1 MTASLL
7 SSTLDRRSV
16 TSKLILC
23 ALITTAA
30 ILSFNLA
37 HRANW
42 SSRMP
47 GTELHASEE
56 QLDKNLSVAASTALG
71 QREGTIIVM
80 DPQSGRVRAVVGL
93 EYAFGAAYAPG
104 STIKPFTTLAALRD
118 GLITKDSRILCR
130 EHYVHE
136 DFETVCSHPTAL
148 PPLRPTEA
156 IAYSCNYYFGKLGEQ
171 LPQSSFNSTLA
182 EFGFGRQTGINWSS
196 DEEEAAG
203 RVAGTKWRSENAL
216 GESDQI
222 LVTPI
227 QLLTAY
233 SALLNGGHLM
243 SPRIAPEK
251 DFVPQ
256 ERLQLQIEDQQ
267 RQLIIDGMRGSI
279 RYGTAERARL
289 HSLPLYVLGKTGTST
304 QTRGFRTQGW
314 FVGFGSA
321 PDSAEQNHSEPENV
335 TLAVLVFLKRGH
347 GSDAA
352 ELARPILEAY
362 AHEMGRRGDT
372 VTPRHGDTETRRRGD
387 TEISA
392 SPRLRVA
399 VSRISASAVRVH
411 TVNQNMTR
419 TMTLEDYVMG
429 VVAAEGSTESEPEAL
444 KALAVAART
453 YALKNLDRHRNE
465 GYDFC
470 TTTHCQRYRHI
481 NSVNAGAQVSS
492 EVVAAVKQTTGEVLH
507 SGDGQVVDSY
517 FSASC
522 GGATAN
528 ISTLWNV
535 KAPPHLMGGPD
546 EYCLTMPH
554 HSWTDV
560 ISAVDLHRA
569 VRSDPRTDVGNRLS
583 NVIVT
588 RFDRSGRAES
598 ILIDGER
605 RQVASGWDF
614 KIVVG
619 RALGWNLLKSSRF
632 EIKRSG
638 SVYVFRGSGFGHGL
652 GLCQEGTHVMA
663 RRGASYKQILFKYF
677 PGITVSTNTRD
688 KRQKGERAEGE
699 RVEGVMGRRGQNG
712 MDQRGDG
719 PNLDGFLSR
728 RPISSSSLPSFH
740 ASLLPPFSL
749 STLSPLSPFSVSP
762 RRFPAR
768 RSLSSEH
775 FQISYPA
782 TVQQQEAE
790 QVLRVLETNRT
801 DLIRRVENFGIFFQF
816 PTLELFI
823 NETTGD
829 FVGRTGQP
837 PWAAAATRG
846 SRIELQP
853 LDLLKRRHVLE
864 TTIRHELVHV
874 VIDAIGGGTAPRW
887 LAEGMAL
894 HVAGEGPTL
903 MSQLGKTD
911 TSISDLEQALSRP
924 ASREVMHAAY
934 AAAYREVKRLIA
946 AEGESA
952 VWRRVKGV
960 LGARESRPQ

>member
-7 SSTLDRRSV
+7 SPTLDRRSV
-16 TSKLILC
+16 SSKLILC
-23 ALITTAA
+23 ALITTTA
-30 ILSFNLA
+30 ILSFNFA
-37 HRANW
+37 HKANW
-42 SSRMP
+42 SGHMP
-47 GTELHASEE
+47 GTDLHASEE
-56 QLDKNLSVAASTALG
+56 QLDRSLSVAAVTALG
-71 QREGTIIVM
+71 KREGTVIVM
-80 DPQSGRVRAVVGL
+80 DPQSGRIRAVVGS
-93 EYAFGAAYAPG
+93 EYAFGAAFAPG

-171 LPQSSFNSTLA
+171 LRQSSFNSTLA

-196 DEEEAAG
+196 DEKEAAG

-243 SPRIAPEK
+243 TPRIAPEK

-267 RQLIIDGMRGSI
+267 RQLIIEGMRGSV

-314 FVGFGSA
+314 FVGIVST
-321 PDSAEQNHSEPENV
+321 PDKNAEQNHSKPEIM

-352 ELARPILEAY
+352 ELARPVLEAY
-362 AHEMGRRGDT
+362 AREMGGREDT
-372 VTPRHGDTETRRRGD
+372 VTRRHGDREMSGRGDTETGGHGD
-387 TEISA
+387 VSPSA
-392 SPRLRVA
+392 DLSAPPRLRVSSS
-399 VSRISASAVRVH
+399 VVRVH
-411 TVNQNMTR
+411 LVNENTTR
-419 TMTLEDYVMG
+419 TMTLEDYILG
-429 VVAAEGSTESEPEAL
+429 VVAAEGSTENEPEAL

-453 YALKNLDRHRNE
+453 YALKNPHRHRNE

-481 NSVNAGAQVSS
+481 NSANAGAQVSS
-492 EVVAAVKQTTGEVLH
+492 EVVAIVKQTMGEALY
-507 SGDGQVVDSY
+507 SSDGQVVDSY

-522 GGATAN
+522 GGARAN
-528 ISTLWNV
+528 ISTLWSV
-535 KAPPHLMGGPD
+535 KASPHLMGGPD

-560 ISAVDLHRA
+560 ISAADLHRA
-569 VRSDPRTDVGNRLS
+569 LRSDPRTNVGNRLS

-588 RFDRSGRAES
+588 RYDRSGRAES

-652 GLCQEGTHVMA
+652 GLCQEGAHVMA
-663 RRGASYKQILFKYF
+663 RRGAGYKQILSKYF
-677 PGITVSTNTRD
+677 PGITVARKTRD
-688 KRQKGERAEGE
+688 KREKGRSGE
-699 RVEGVMGRRGQNG
+699 EVMGRRGQNG
-712 MDQRGDG
+712 VDLRGDG

-728 RPISSSSLPSFH
+728 RPISSSS
-740 ASLLPPFSL
+740 
-749 STLSPLSPFSVSP
+749 
-762 RRFPAR
+762 
-768 RSLSSEH
+768 
-775 FQISYPA
+775 
-782 TVQQQEAE
+782 
-790 QVLRVLETNRT
+790 
-801 DLIRRVENFGIFFQF
+801 
-816 PTLELFI
+816 
-823 NETTGD
+823 
-829 FVGRTGQP
+829 
-837 PWAAAATRG
+837 
-846 SRIELQP
+846 
-853 LDLLKRRHVLE
+853 
-864 TTIRHELVHV
+864 
-874 VIDAIGGGTAPRW
+874 
-887 LAEGMAL
+887 
-894 HVAGEGPTL
+894 
-903 MSQLGKTD
+903 
-911 TSISDLEQALSRP
+911 
-924 ASREVMHAAY
+924 
-934 AAAYREVKRLIA
+934 
-946 AEGESA
+946 
-952 VWRRVKGV
+952 
-960 LGARESRPQ
+960 